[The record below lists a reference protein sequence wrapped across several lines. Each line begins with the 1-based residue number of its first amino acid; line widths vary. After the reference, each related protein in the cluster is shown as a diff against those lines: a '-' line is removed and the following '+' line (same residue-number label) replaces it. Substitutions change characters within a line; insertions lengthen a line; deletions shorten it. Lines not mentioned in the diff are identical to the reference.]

1 MKTKLVS
8 LLLMVLVI
16 APMSMEA
23 SGQQNTQQPQI
34 VYVTSQTGL
43 DNQVYQTI
51 PETKEPTRLEK
62 YYSKSGTS
70 FLSLI
75 SVGYSTF
82 FLLPN
87 NPAGYPSTEFAGKR
101 HLVNV
106 ELFEWRA
113 KLVGMQLFNFEIGL
127 NSTCTTKNNVNLTT
141 FMCGGPGAE
150 YGKGLVPA
158 STYKDMWIA
167 YKPALKFYIP
177 CSSWMAIELYG
188 GVEVEITKVWDK
200 IMPKYYEDKNIP
212 AQNYFL
218 GAYGG
223 IGLMFSAVPAMPVE
237 IKAEYR
243 HNLQG
248 NPDII
253 PQGIYVSAQLHLGA
267 PIRKK

>member
-34 VYVTSQTGL
+34 VYVTSQTGQ
-43 DNQVYQTI
+43 DNQTI
-51 PETKEPTRLEK
+51 PETKEPTRLDQ

-87 NPAGYPSTEFAGKR
+87 NPAGYASTEFAGKR

-127 NSTCTTKNNVNLTT
+127 NSTCITKNNVNLTIFRSYNAGT
-141 FMCGGPGAE
+141 SSNNYDYVIE
-150 YGKGLVPA
+150 
-158 STYKDMWIA
+158 
-167 YKPALKFYIP
+167 ALKH
-177 CSSWMAIELYG
+177 AA
-188 GVEVEITKVWDK
+188 KV
-200 IMPKYYEDKNIP
+200 
-212 AQNYFL
+212 
-218 GAYGG
+218 
-223 IGLMFSAVPAMPVE
+223 S
-237 IKAEYR
+237 
-243 HNLQG
+243 G
-248 NPDII
+248 NRKRAFDI
-253 PQGIYVSAQLHLGA
+253 YNNDSEF
-267 PIRKK
+267 